1 MSRQQELPN
10 DQLDFVL
17 AYVESVPRSAALYSR
32 VLGLA
37 PVESSPNF
45 ALFVLP
51 SGLKLGLWARHEV
64 EPRATAPGG
73 VELAVDLADE
83 PALRLTLAAW
93 TEAGLDI
100 VQQPTKMDFGLTFT
114 AADPD
119 GHRLRAYVRA

>member
-1 MSRQQELPN
+1 MTSLN
-10 DQLDFVL
+10 LVL

-45 ALFVLP
+45 TLFVLP
-51 SGLKLGLWARHEV
+51 SGLKLGLWARREV

-83 PALRLTLAAW
+83 PALRSTLADW

-114 AADPD
+114 ATDPD